1 METAYLVSVS
11 SLDKGSN
18 FSRSWPSSRASWSAK
33 RCDALWGEAD
43 PKSEVV
49 ATGLLE
55 MGAPSVTVPEV
66 GVNIGGS
73 IADADAGVC
82 SISDEEG
89 VLLATSLDVNIL
101 FACMVE
107 GENQLGGACRRLT
120 LIDQSIL
127 VLRGD

>member
-18 FSRSWPSSRASWSAK
+18 FSRSWPSSHASSSAG
-33 RCDALWGEAD
+33 RCDALWDEGD
-43 PKSEVV
+43 PKSEFIALGLVEMRGSSV
-49 ATGLLE
+49 A
-55 MGAPSVTVPEV
+55 VPEV

-82 SISDEEG
+82 SVSDEER
-89 VLLATSLDVNIL
+89 VPLAASLDVDIL
-101 FACMVE
+101 FACVVE

-120 LIDQSIL
+120 LIDRCRL
-127 VLRGD
+127 V